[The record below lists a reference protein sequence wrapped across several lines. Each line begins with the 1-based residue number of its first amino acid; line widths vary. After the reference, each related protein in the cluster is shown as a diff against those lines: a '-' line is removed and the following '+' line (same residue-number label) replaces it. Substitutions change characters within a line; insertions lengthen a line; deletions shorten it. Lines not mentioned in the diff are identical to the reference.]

1 MSKRNRVRAGGRV
14 THQRRYDR
22 TCGIDTDRDFLVAAF
37 YNSAAPYT
45 LVEEFPQTAAG
56 IAALIEKIKA
66 TDTQLTVIESTG
78 QYHLDA
84 YRRLAAA
91 GVNILVVNP
100 LTIKA
105 LLRVEGKSDKRDAAT
120 LAWLGATFDLR
131 PSNMPDGLQQE
142 LRYQF
147 KIYDEALQ
155 ARVRLGNRLNAHLV
169 SNGCRLCQVVGRRGD
184 LRDTL
189 IRLFLEGKSPEQIAS
204 AHPKPKFR
212 PAILEATTGA
222 SLTQAGR
229 DYALWLFQQYLKDC
243 EDERHQLQVILGQF
257 DLVKSYVFW
266 AASVPGTTPEL
277 LIRLVAECG
286 GNFTERYM
294 SAERFCSAL
303 GTAPRSEVSGG
314 KLLKVA
320 DTHGNARMVTA
331 LTAHYKAYMVHM
343 KGTGPLNEWL
353 AGYRARTSY
362 SRTLLALSHKITEAW
377 WHCTKLKRSYDEY
390 KAFGVPRP
398 ALMPLPTRVG
408 TVNADTG
415 EIFDE
420 GTPLALDVPDIHDFM
435 QAAQTHSAMSERW
448 HYTHD
453 GD

>member
-14 THQRRYDR
+14 THRQRYDR

-37 YNSAAPYT
+37 YNSAAPHT
-45 LVEEFPQTAAG
+45 VVEEFPQTAAG

-66 TDTQLTVIESTG
+66 TDTKLTVIESTG

-155 ARVRLGNRLNAHLV
+155 ARVRLGNRLNVHLV
-169 SNGCRLCQVVGRRGD
+169 SNGCRLWQVVSRGS

-189 IRLFLEGKSPEQIAS
+189 VRLFLEGKSPEQIAG

-212 PAILEATTGA
+212 SAILEATTGA

-229 DYALWLFQQYLKDC
+229 AYALWLFQQYLKDC
-243 EDERHQLQVILGQF
+243 DDERNQLQIILGQF
-257 DLVKSYVFW
+257 DQVKSYVLW
-266 AASVPGTTPEL
+266 AASVPGTMPEL
-277 LIRLVAECG
+277 LVRLVAECG

-294 SAERFCSAL
+294 SAERFCAAL
-303 GTAPRSEVSGG
+303 GTAPRSEVSAG
-314 KLLKVA
+314 KVLKVA

-343 KGTGPLNEWL
+343 KGTGPLSEWL

-362 SRTLLALSHKITEAW
+362 SRTLLALCHKITEAW
-377 WHCTKLKRSYDEY
+377 WHCTKLKQCYDEY

-398 ALMPLPTRVG
+398 AIVPAPTRVR
-408 TVNADTG
+408 TVDVNTG
-415 EIFDE
+415 EILDE
-420 GTPLALDVPDIHDFM
+420 DTPLPLDEPDLHAFRP
-435 QAAQTHSAMSERW
+435 AAQRHSGMAEPW

>member
-14 THQRRYDR
+14 THRQRYDR

-45 LVEEFPQTAAG
+45 LVEEYPQTAAG
-56 IAALIEKIKA
+56 IAALIGKIKA
-66 TDTQLTVIESTG
+66 TDSQLTVIESTG
-78 QYHLDA
+78 QFHLDA
-84 YRRLAAA
+84 YKRLAAA
-91 GVNILVVNP
+91 GVNIIVVNP
-100 LTIKA
+100 LAIKA

-120 LAWLGATFDLR
+120 LARLGATFDLR

-155 ARVRLGNRLNAHLV
+155 ARVRLANRLNAHLV
-169 SNGCRLCQVVGRRGD
+169 SNGCRLGQVVGRGA

-189 IRLFLEGKSPEQIAS
+189 IRLFLEGKSPEQIAR
-204 AHPKPKFR
+204 AHPRQKFR

-222 SLTQAGR
+222 CLTKAGR
-229 DYALWLFQQYLKDC
+229 EYALWLFQQYLKDC
-243 EDERHQLQVILGQF
+243 DDERNQLQLILGQF
-257 DLVKSYVFW
+257 DQVKSYVLW

-286 GNFTERYM
+286 GNFTERYT
-294 SAERFCSAL
+294 SAERFCAAL

-314 KLLKVA
+314 KLVKIA

-343 KGTGPLNEWL
+343 KGTSPLNEWL
-353 AGYRARTSY
+353 AGYRARASY
-362 SRTLLALSHKITEAW
+362 SRTLLALCHKITEAW
-377 WHCTKLKRSYDEY
+377 WTCTKLKQSYDEY
-390 KAFGVPRP
+390 KAFGVQRP
-398 ALMPLPTRVG
+398 AIVPVLTRVR
-408 TVNADTG
+408 TVNAKTG
-415 EIFDE
+415 EILDE
-420 GTPLALDVPDIHDFM
+420 DTPLAPDMPDIHGFM
-435 QAAQTHSAMSERW
+435 QTAQAHSVMSELW